1 MRIYYG
7 LQHIKKLKPPV
18 IALGTFDGVHL
29 GHQKLIKAAVTE
41 ARESGGTSV
50 VLTFDHIP
58 REILNKNITGVLLT
72 TTRDKIE
79 LIRQLGVQ
87 VIVVLKFNQSLA
99 GMAPPD
105 FIKSILVKKL
115 GIKSLWVGEYYHF
128 GAGQAGGVET
138 LKTFSRQFG
147 YAVKVIPNLHR
158 RGQKVSSSKIR
169 ELLRAGKIKA
179 AAGLLGRP
187 YNLTGKV
194 VSGRGL
200 GRKLAFP
207 TANLDID
214 KRMLLP
220 LGIYAAW
227 ANIGNRLWPAAVFIG
242 YRASLGKA
250 QKLPQVEAHLLGFKG
265 SLYGK
270 TLCLEL
276 FRKLRTEQVFR
287 NHGLLAG
294 QIARDVTKTARVLK
308 EYK

>member
-1 MRIYYG
+1 MRVYYG
-7 LQHIKKLKPPV
+7 LQHIRKLKQPV

-29 GHQKLIKAAVTE
+29 GHQQLVKAAVTE
-41 ARESGGTSV
+41 ARESGGTSI

-58 REILNKNITGVLLT
+58 REILSKNITGVLLT
-72 TTRDKIE
+72 TTREKIA

-87 VIVVLKFNQSLA
+87 VMVMLKFNQTLA
-99 GMAPPD
+99 GMEPQD
-105 FIKSILVKKL
+105 FIKNILVKKL
-115 GIKSLWVGEYYHF
+115 GIKSLWVGEHYHF

-138 LKTFSRQFG
+138 LKNFSQQFG

-179 AAGLLGRP
+179 AEALLGRP
-187 YNLTGKV
+187 YVLTGKV
-194 VSGRGL
+194 ITGRGL

-214 KRMLLP
+214 KRILLP

-227 ANIGNRLWPAAVFIG
+227 ASTGTRRKPAAVFIG
-242 YRASLGKA
+242 YRASFGKVP
-250 QKLPQVEAHLLGFKG
+250 KLPKVEVHLLDFKG
-265 SLYGK
+265 QLYGK
-270 TLCLEL
+270 TLHLEL
-276 FRKLRTEQVFR
+276 LRKLRPERVFR
-287 NHGLLAG
+287 NHDLLAR
-294 QIARDVTKTARVLK
+294 QIVRDVKKAARVLK